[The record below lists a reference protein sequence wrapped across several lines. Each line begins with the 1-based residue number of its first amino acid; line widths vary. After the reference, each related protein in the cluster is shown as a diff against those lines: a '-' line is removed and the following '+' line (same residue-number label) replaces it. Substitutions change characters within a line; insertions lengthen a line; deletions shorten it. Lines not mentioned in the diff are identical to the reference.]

1 MFRKREMDDTRSSE
15 EGEMADAEKVRVTDR
30 RRFNI
35 DGESQSASD
44 NTAASESANLK
55 PKYVEELEARTS
67 EAEQKLADVL
77 SRFDGM
83 RRQMQQ
89 ETDETR
95 QRLTRAADERART
108 EKASFISA
116 LLPVMDNL
124 RRAMEAAAN
133 DGAIETLLDGLQSTI
148 NGFENALAAIGVE
161 PIAATGAQFDP
172 ELHEAVDTIEVS
184 TDEDGVVTAEYDR
197 GYRLGERLLRPARV
211 QVGRGRGEESG
222 QQAAQGS

>member
-1 MFRKREMDDTRSSE
+1 MFRKREIDETHSSD
-15 EGEMADAEKVRVTDR
+15 EGEMADAEKIRVTDR
-30 RRFNI
+30 RRINI
-35 DGESQSASD
+35 EGELQSTD
-44 NTAASESANLK
+44 DQIAAAESPNLK
-55 PKYVEELEARTS
+55 PKYVEELEARTR

-77 SRFDGM
+77 SRFEQT

-116 LLPVMDNL
+116 LLPTIDNL

-133 DGAIETLLDGLQSTI
+133 EGAIETLLNGLQSTI
-148 NGFENALAAIGVE
+148 KGFENALASIGVE
-161 PIAATGAQFDP
+161 AVAATGAQFDP

-184 TDEDGVVTAEYDR
+184 MEEDGVVTAEYDR
-197 GYRLGERLLRPARV
+197 GYRLGDRLLRPARV

-222 QQAAQGS
+222 QAAQGS